1 MDGITCFNTT
11 FVTVLLKYNMLHN
24 NKNLCF
30 NTTFVTVL
38 YNGNCQG
45 GVCCWCFNTTFV
57 TVLFTAK
64 KVQKRTYGFQYNFC
78 YCSISRCFKC
88 LIKGSVSIQLLLL
101 FYWWEHL
108 ELPCCHPVSI
118 QLLLLFYK
126 GNRTVLRSCY
136 IVSIQLLLLFYS
148 DGKPSAY
155 YSQSFQYNF
164 CYCSIRNY
172 FKVNTER
179 DRFNTTFVTV
189 LSAFLL
195 VSYFGSM
202 SILWAQKV
210 ELFSQHNICRENYF
224 LGC

>member
-1 MDGITCFNTT
+1 M
-11 FVTVLLKYNMLHN
+11 
-24 NKNLCF
+24 
-30 NTTFVTVL
+30 
-38 YNGNCQG
+38 
-45 GVCCWCFNTTFV
+45 
-57 TVLFTAK
+57 
-64 KVQKRTYGFQYNFC
+64 FQYNFC

-195 VSYFGSM
+195 VSYF
-202 SILWAQKV
+202 II
-210 ELFSQHNICRENYF
+210 SQDIP
-224 LGC
+224 